1 MKLRLIAGEKR
12 GLGLV
17 SPKGLATRP
26 TLGRVRESLFMI
38 LRDELAAAPRVL
50 DLFAGAGT
58 LGLEALSRGAARA
71 TFVENARPAL
81 EALRRN
87 VERAGWQ
94 GRSTIVPREAL
105 AWLAGAAPAD
115 GAPYDLVLMDPP
127 YRQGLCERALE
138 LLAARRAT
146 WLAKDGLVVAQADRR
161 EALAERHGDLAQADR
176 RVYSETVVA
185 FYRPSLLD

>member
-1 MKLRLIAGEKR
+1 MTLKDFLQTVARIAG
-12 GLGLV
+12 
-17 SPKGLATRP
+17 RP
-26 TLGRVRESLFMI
+26 
-38 LRDELAAAPRVL
+38 APR
-50 DLFAGAGT
+50 
-58 LGLEALSRGAARA
+58 
-71 TFVENARPAL
+71 
-81 EALRRN
+81 LRIPYA
-87 VERAGWQ
+87 V
-94 GRSTIVPREAL
+94 